1 MNPRHQR
8 FLIHFHFLASIGL
21 VKILK
26 KYDKRT
32 GGLLSLPFT
41 QLVLNQPFFTTE
53 PLTRLVRECEANLE
67 LLFPLEA
74 EVIEATPALKD
85 RTSPFLNDLSNLTSE
100 AAPLGEDTGDIYRST
115 LAAMKAIRGL
125 RKASS
130 TCNPLSFA
138 SLFSNQDDESAGA
151 VTAENSAS
159 NSLATL
165 QSGEEED
172 QDDANSRKQK

>member
-1 MNPRHQR
+1 M
-8 FLIHFHFLASIGL
+8 
-21 VKILK
+21 
-26 KYDKRT
+26 
-32 GGLLSLPFT
+32 SLPFT
-41 QLVLNQPFFTTE
+41 QLALNQPFFTTE

-74 EVIEATPALKD
+74 EVIEPTATLKD
-85 RTSPFLNDLSNLTSE
+85 QTNPFLNLPNLTSD
-100 AAPLGEDTGDIYRST
+100 APASLGEETGDIYRST

-138 SLFSNQDDESAGA
+138 SLFANQDDESAGA

-159 NSLATL
+159 NSLAAL
-165 QSGEEED
+165 QSGEEAD